1 MNHYYIVDVFTDK
14 AFNGAQIA
22 VFPDALELNEAQM
35 QLIARELNFSDTVFV
50 LPQRDSNFELK
61 VFSPSKPRKFSGHAT
76 LAAAYVLGKF
86 SLAPL
91 TKAHTTVTMDQH
103 GALTQVV
110 ISKKDK
116 DELFIQFS
124 RKSNPVVDRY
134 VPSNEAIAAA
144 LSLEE
149 RDISKTPY
157 NTLLVSCDQPFL
169 VVPITSF
176 EAVRKAQFNF
186 KLWSSTVAPISAAN
200 EILLFSTKSD
210 TKSSNFHGRLVGPQ
224 IGIDEDPP
232 IGAAMPAFTGFL
244 NAQGHVRPGTY
255 SFVID
260 RGTNATR
267 KSVLT
272 VEMVNQKGKENEIR
286 VGGPAVLVGEGK
298 IATPA
303 A

>member
-22 VFPDALELNEAQM
+22 VFPEASELNEGQM

-50 LPQRDSNFELK
+50 QPKTKSDYKLK
-61 VFSPSKPRKFSGHAT
+61 VFTPNDRRNFSGHAT
-76 LAAAYVLGKF
+76 LAAAYVLGKS

-91 TKAHTTVTMDQH
+91 QEKHTSVTMEQNES
-103 GALTQVV
+103 LTHVV
-110 ISKKDK
+110 ISQQD
-116 DELFIQFS
+116 DDLFIQFS
-124 RKSNPVVDRY
+124 RKSSPVVDRY
-134 VPSNEAIAAA
+134 VPNNHELAAS

-169 VVPITSF
+169 IVPLTSF

-186 KLWSSTVAPISAAN
+186 KQWSSSVAPISAAT

-210 TKSSNFHGRLVGPQ
+210 LKTSNFHGRIVGPQ

-260 RGTNATR
+260 RGTVTTR
-267 KSVLT
+267 KSVLSI
-272 VEMVNQKGKENEIR
+272 EMVNQKGKENEIR

-298 IATPA
+298 IASPSA
-303 A
+303 